1 MSEATARKLNNFI
14 RLPYELLAKL
24 SHGQAYVLGDVYS
37 FTGDNLGC
45 HRTYKTFSNRAGSS
59 RATVGRALH
68 AGRAQGLISV
78 DENKGYVFE
87 RDKLND
93 DKFMRVLD
101 WIITE
106 EFNVRKNEHRR
117 LLPSERSIYSY
128 IFTRCDNAKKQNK
141 VCEASIAEIAEA
153 VHLSERTVQRRRWSL
168 IRAGLIYCPMG
179 DKGVNA
185 YKKSRYT
192 LNYKLIREHEKRART
207 EERPA
212 TVSTKQPKP
221 KTLQDVEQ
229 YYSDKRARAE
239 LIAERNYIKARED
252 KEFKHYDDLYKS
264 LSISAAFATYH
275 KPEQAA
281 RLEQR
286 AAKAKVERLI
296 ALNKIGMTEKDVEP
310 QYDCKICKDTGY
322 LENGERCRC
331 FPLGGA
337 PPDEG
342 GKVGAGK
349 QNT

>member
-37 FTGDNLGC
+37 FTGDNLDC
-45 HRTYKTFSNRAGSS
+45 HRTYKTFGNRAGSS

-168 IRAGLIYCPMG
+168 IRAGLIYCPME

-192 LNYKLIREHEKRART
+192 LNYKLIREHEKKART
-207 EERPA
+207 EARTA
-212 TVSTKQPKP
+212 TVSSEQQRP

-239 LIAERNYIKARED
+239 LLAERNLIKARED
-252 KEFKHYDDLYKS
+252 EAFKLADDTYKYMS
-264 LSISAAFATYH
+264 FDAVLAAYRN
-275 KPEQAA
+275 PEQAE